1 MKISSL
7 KPGMVVYSVTRQK
20 MGNTTISTVAVHHV
34 TIESVDLEHRTVVA
48 SWNCNPPR
56 KYREREI
63 ARWRAKKPVLM
74 RGGFG
79 RLRLATREEIKAM
92 REN

>member
-1 MKISSL
+1 MKISRL
-7 KPGMVVYSVTRQK
+7 EPGMVVYSVSRQK
-20 MGNTTISTVAVHHV
+20 MGNTTLTTVAVHHV
-34 TIESVDLEHRTVVA
+34 TIESVDLEHRTVTA

-63 ARWRAKKPVLM
+63 ARWRATKPVLI

-79 RLRLATREEIKAM
+79 RMRLATREEIKAM
-92 REN
+92 RQD